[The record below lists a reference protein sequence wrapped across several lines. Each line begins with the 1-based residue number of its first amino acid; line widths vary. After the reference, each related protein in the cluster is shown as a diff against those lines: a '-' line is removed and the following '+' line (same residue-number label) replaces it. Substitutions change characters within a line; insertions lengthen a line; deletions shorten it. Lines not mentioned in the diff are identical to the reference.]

1 MEKKNRFVFN
11 IGFNEANPDHRKVA
25 DILNRLGHGKAEYL
39 AKTVLFYEQRQE
51 TSLARTGISYEEIEA
66 IVKKILTK
74 EKLGKGVPFPPPEK
88 LEREGGADNGC
99 QLGIKKTDMQNVLQ
113 ALDSFKR

>member
-39 AKTVLFYEQRQE
+39 AKAVLFYEQRQGM
-51 TSLARTGISYEEIEA
+51 SLIRSGISYEEIEA
-66 IVKKILTK
+66 IVKEILTK
-74 EKLGKGVPFPPPEK
+74 EKVGKGEPSPPSEK
-88 LEREGGADNGC
+88 LEREGGSDNGC
-99 QLGIKKTDMQNVLQ
+99 QQGIEKTDMQNVLQ